1 VAYATGGEKLGQ
13 KSEDLRVRRT
23 RKLLQEALVEL
34 TLEKGFAD
42 VTVSDITERAMVN
55 RSTFY
60 RHYLDKYDL
69 LRQYIEGLQALIEP
83 KEGESTPGDNSA
95 QPSGQPPA
103 GVVRILR
110 HIQKNA
116 DFFRVM
122 LGKKGDPAFCAQS
135 FRPYIEKGFRS
146 LLSDETLQA
155 DSGNPPLDLSVHYV
169 LHAGTGAILW
179 WLENDQPCTPEQLAV
194 WLNQFSRADISL
206 SLGLGPVK

>member
-1 VAYATGGEKLGQ
+1 MQ

-23 RKLLQEALVEL
+23 RKLLQEALIEL
-34 TLEKGFAD
+34 TIEKGFAD

-69 LRQYIEGLQALIEP
+69 LRQYIEGLQKLIDPE
-83 KEGESTPGDNSA
+83 EGESTLVDNSS
-95 QPSGQPPA
+95 QSPGQPPA
-103 GVVRILR
+103 GLVRILR
-110 HIQKNA
+110 HIQMNA

-135 FRPYIEKGFRS
+135 FRPYIEKGFRN
-146 LLSDETLQA
+146 LLSGEIAQA
-155 DSGNPPLDLSVHYV
+155 DPSRPPLDLSVHYV

-179 WLENDQPCTPEQLAV
+179 WLENDQPCAPEQLAV

-206 SLGLGPVK
+206 SLGLGGKETDR